1 MKCHNKLHRKSKNK
15 LHFGEKKVLNSMG
28 KSHFNSYIDSYA
40 LQWITY
46 IFQIFLNTCEQDYTE
61 IIYKYLKD
69 TYCDF

>member
-1 MKCHNKLHRKSKNK
+1 
-15 LHFGEKKVLNSMG
+15 MG
-28 KSHFNSYIDSYA
+28 KSHFNSYIVSYA

-69 TYCDF
+69 TYCDFWSEYPHNNPVIKQ